1 MSILDDGKQI
11 NLNDDDIMKLAYVDM
26 VIQEA
31 VRYVNLAA
39 TFRRCTK
46 PWKIP
51 DTDII
56 IPVGT
61 DIVIPIF
68 SLHRDPEYWENPEDF
83 NPERFLP
90 ENKSKI
96 RNGTYQPFGQGPRQC
111 LGYNYVRYV
120 IKLTLA
126 YLLRS
131 FNIENT
137 ENLPKLFD
145 FNPETFLPT
154 PKDALKVKFTRRE

>member
-1 MSILDDGKQI
+1 MNDADIGK
-11 NLNDDDIMKLAYVDM
+11 LNYVEM
-26 VIQEA
+26 VIQES

-51 DTDII
+51 DTNIT
-56 IPVGT
+56 IPVGA

-68 SLHRDPEYWENPEDF
+68 SLHRDPEYWEDPEEF
-83 NPERFLP
+83 IPERFSP
-90 ENKSKI
+90 ENKAKI

-120 IKLTLA
+120 IKLTVA
-126 YLLRS
+126 YLLRN
-131 FNIENT
+131 FNIENP
-137 ENLPKLFD
+137 ENLPKKFD

-154 PKDALKVKFTRRE
+154 PKDALKVRFTRRT

>member
-1 MSILDDGKQI
+1 MA
-11 NLNDDDIMKLAYVDM
+11 KLHYVEM
-26 VIQEA
+26 VILEA

-46 PWKIP
+46 PWRIP

-61 DIVIPIF
+61 DVVIPIF
-68 SLHRDPEYWENPEDF
+68 SLHRDPEYWENADEF
-83 NPERFLP
+83 IPERFSP
-90 ENKSKI
+90 ENKAKI
-96 RNGTYQPFGQGPRQC
+96 RHGTYQPFGQGPRQC
-111 LGYNYVRYV
+111 LGYNYARSF
-120 IKLTLA
+120 IKLTLT
-126 YLLRS
+126 YLLRN

-137 ENLPKLFD
+137 ENLPQKYD

-154 PKDALKVKFTRRE
+154 PKDALKVKFTRRS